1 MKITFKNR
9 YGTEIRL
16 EKIDDNTVIMEGY
29 DNTMI
34 RYSWSDNYKSIDPS
48 GGPFIQTGDNL
59 KYYFDTNQNMFVN
72 DLKYNGNQIVFIVDE
87 INKTN
92 YKNPTNQK

>member
-9 YGTEIRL
+9 YGTEIRP
-16 EKIDDNTVIMEGY
+16 G
-29 DNTMI
+29 
-34 RYSWSDNYKSIDPS
+34 S
-48 GGPFIQTGDNL
+48 PFIQTGDNL

>member
-16 EKIDDNTVIMEGY
+16 EKINDNTVIMEGY